1 MNERTHSRGH
11 GAVAQAWLIPALI
24 VAALAVGAGSAD
36 AQNFP
41 ARTVTIVVPFVP
53 GGTTD
58 LLARLL
64 AGKLEQQLGKP
75 FVVEN
80 KPGAG
85 ALTAMVA
92 VARAA
97 PDGHTIMVSP
107 SSAMATNV
115 TLYKKLPYDPVADFA
130 PLALL
135 VRTPFVLAVNPAL
148 GIKSV
153 AELVARVKEKPGA
166 LAFASSGPGT
176 PHHLFAELFQTL
188 TGTVLTHVP
197 YKGVAPALNDVVA
210 GHVQVIF
217 TDVAP
222 ALGMIT
228 DGKLTALGVTSKARV
243 AALPATPALDDAV
256 AGFDATSWQ
265 MAIAPAGTPG
275 DIVAALNGTIGRIV
289 AEPEIKAQAVQLGML
304 PVDPATSTELGAFV
318 KSEIGKWAGVVEKAG
333 IAGSQ

>member
-1 MNERTHSRGH
+1 VTQEGVLRRSSHILR
-11 GAVAQAWLIPALI
+11 VVPALI
-24 VAALAVGAGSAD
+24 AAAVTQAGPVPAT
-36 AQNFP
+36 AQNYP
-41 ARTVTIVVPFVP
+41 ERTVTIVVPFTP

-64 AGKLEQQLGKP
+64 AGKLEQRFGKP

-85 ALTAMVA
+85 ALTASVA
-92 VARAA
+92 VAHAA
-97 PDGHTIMVSP
+97 PDGHTLMVSP
-107 SSAMATNV
+107 SSAMAANV
-115 TLYKKLPYDPVADFA
+115 TLYKKLPYNPATDFA

-148 GIKSV
+148 RITSV
-153 AELVARVKEKPGA
+153 ADLVARAKAAPDT

-188 TGTVLTHVP
+188 TGTRLTHVP

-222 ALGMIT
+222 ALGMIQ
-228 DGKLTALGVTSKARV
+228 DGRLTALGVTSKARV
-243 AALPATPALDDAV
+243 AALPGVAPLDDSV
-256 AGFDATSWQ
+256 KGFDATSWQ
-265 MAIAPAGTPG
+265 MAIAPAATPAG
-275 DIVAALNGTIGRIV
+275 VISTLNHEITRIV
-289 AEPEIKAQAVQLGML
+289 AEPEVVAQAVAIGML
-304 PVDPATSTELGAFV
+304 PVEASSPDVLRDFV
-318 KSEIGKWAGVVEKAG
+318 RSEITKWAAIVQKAG
-333 IAGSQ
+333 IAQSQ

>member
-1 MNERTHSRGH
+1 MTQEGVLCRSSHILR
-11 GAVAQAWLIPALI
+11 VMPALI
-24 VAALAVGAGSAD
+24 AAAVTQAGPVPAT
-36 AQNFP
+36 AQNYP
-41 ARTVTIVVPFVP
+41 ERTVTIVVPFTP

-64 AGKLEQQLGKP
+64 AGKLEQRFGKP

-85 ALTAMVA
+85 ALTASVA
-92 VARAA
+92 VAHAA
-97 PDGHTIMVSP
+97 PDGHTLMVSP
-107 SSAMATNV
+107 SSAMAANV
-115 TLYKKLPYDPVADFA
+115 TLYKKLPYDPATDFA

-148 GIKSV
+148 RIISV
-153 AELVARVKEKPGA
+153 ADLVARAKAAPDT

-188 TGTVLTHVP
+188 TGTRLTHVP

-222 ALGMIT
+222 ALGMIQ
-228 DGKLTALGVTSKARV
+228 DGRLTALGDVDVSPGYVRLLV
-243 AALPATPALDDAV
+243 QI
-256 AGFDATSWQ
+256 DATSWQ
-265 MAIAPAGTPG
+265 MAIAPAATPAG
-275 DIVAALNGTIGRIV
+275 VISTLNHEITRIV
-289 AEPEIKAQAVQLGML
+289 AEPEVVAQAVAIGML
-304 PVDPATSTELGAFV
+304 PVEASSPDVLRDFV
-318 KSEIGKWAGVVEKAG
+318 RSEITKWAAVVQKAG
-333 IAGSQ
+333 IAQSQ